1 MPVASAGAALLA
13 VRRLLRLRLQ
23 LHGPLFTARR
33 VPCTPAVRAV
43 GANA

>member
-1 MPVASAGAALLA
+1 M
-13 VRRLLRLRLQ
+13 RRRLRLRLRLRRRLR